1 MSNRAIVLFAHGA
14 RDPEWAQPFR
24 RIQRTVAR
32 KCPGAAVELA
42 FLESMEPALAEA
54 IDKLAKSGRTRIT
67 VAPLFMA
74 QGGHLKQDVPRI
86 LDAIRAEHRGVDIEL
101 LPAIGE
107 VDAIL
112 DAISAWVADAAARPV
127 RKRARASS

>member
-1 MSNRAIVLFAHGA
+1 MTSSAIILFAHGA

-24 RIQRTVAR
+24 KIQRAIEAR
-32 KCPGAAVELA
+32 QPATTVELA
-42 FLESMEPALAEA
+42 FLEIMEPALADA
-54 IDKLAKSGRTRIT
+54 VAGLVKAGHTRIT

-74 QGGHLKQDVPRI
+74 QGGHLKNDLPKI
-86 LDAIRAEHRGVDIEL
+86 LDAIRAQHRGSEIML

-112 DAISAWVADAAARPV
+112 DAISDWLVSAAAN
-127 RKRARASS
+127 